1 MNKTNFYGGSG
12 FRSMILSGIVA
23 GSIGFALS
31 DELTPSTG
39 TDGAGRSQMGRRDTS
54 QQNSQYQG
62 ESGFGGAGK
71 GEAEKNMGSAMQL
84 PPNVTPGWKI
94 RVCSEKT
101 QASMINFK
109 ISSADKGTTSMKNGY
124 GTGGSGATGDSMGSP
139 SDKTQAAGTSMPMMQ
154 TAMWSQGEPT
164 EITLPAELQT
174 AEKIKLEAMPGEKN
188 KEVSAC
194 VLYNDH
200 VAKKLKF
207 DSKNV
212 STVKKTET
220 GECGC

>member
-23 GSIGFALS
+23 GSLGFALS
-31 DELTPSTG
+31 DELSPATG
-39 TDGAGRSQMGRRDTS
+39 TGDGGRGQLGRTDTS
-54 QQNSQYQG
+54 QQNSEYQG
-62 ESGFGGAGK
+62 EGGFGGAGK
-71 GEAEKNMGSAMQL
+71 GEPEMKTGSMQL

-101 QASMINFK
+101 KASMINFK

-124 GTGGSGATGDSMGSP
+124 GAGGSGSMGDTMASP
-139 SDKTQAAGTSMPMMQ
+139 SDKTGAAGGAMPMMQ

-164 EITLPAELQT
+164 EITLPAELQS